1 MNVDAN
7 TLNHERFIGFLPSN
21 EGIRC
26 CAPNQMTTPNG
37 RAQCRRCVV
46 QTVSAAGNMH
56 QLVQLNVVVNV
67 VNSVPL
73 PGLRSALI

>member
-1 MNVDAN
+1 
-7 TLNHERFIGFLPSN
+7 
-21 EGIRC
+21 
-26 CAPNQMTTPNG
+26 
-37 RAQCRRCVV
+37 
-46 QTVSAAGNMH
+46 MH